1 MAIGPDMM
9 AQILEELGCFLVDAG
24 ELAREVAPQL
34 AVETAAYEVQCTQA
48 AIDALR
54 QTLSLRDREQAR
66 QPLREGSA
74 PRGGVGCR
82 ARSHLA

>member
-1 MAIGPDMM
+1 
-9 AQILEELGCFLVDAG
+9 
-24 ELAREVAPQL
+24 
-34 AVETAAYEVQCTQA
+34 VETAAYEVQCTQA